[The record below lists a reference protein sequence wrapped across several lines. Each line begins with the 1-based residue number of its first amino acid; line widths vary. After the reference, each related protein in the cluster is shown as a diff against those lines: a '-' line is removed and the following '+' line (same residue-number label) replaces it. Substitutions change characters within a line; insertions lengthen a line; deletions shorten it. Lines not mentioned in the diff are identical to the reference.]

1 MISIFKQ
8 IIVSTTFNI
17 SLIVFLIIGIQ
28 NSSNKSKVILF
39 TKETVNLPTSFI
51 IGTSF
56 VCGSFLGS
64 IMQIIYYYKKVDEN

>member
-1 MISIFKQ
+1 MFSIFKQ
-8 IIVSTTFNI
+8 IIASTTFNI

-56 VCGSFLGS
+56 VCGSFFGS
-64 IMQIIYYYKKVDEN
+64 IMQIIYSYKKEDGN